1 MILVIVVATPS
12 ACVVVYTN
20 DCVRLLV
27 GAGVVVLD
35 FSLPGVVGDDTSV
48 RDETSV
54 VAGVVDATVGVD
66 VETAIAVVC
75 GVVVAA

>member
-35 FSLPGVVGDDTSV
+35 FSLPGVVGDDTIGPL
-48 RDETSV
+48 D
-54 VAGVVDATVGVD
+54 DCLVD
-66 VETAIAVVC
+66 VVCNAV
-75 GVVVAA
+75 

>member
-1 MILVIVVATPS
+1 MLEVEDKV
-12 ACVVVYTN
+12 
-20 DCVRLLV
+20 LE
-27 GAGVVVLD
+27 GAAGAKRYAIG
-35 FSLPGVVGDDTSV
+35 SLSDVPSV